1 MQLTVD
7 TSYWTLYWLL
17 SISVPKSNIED
28 GCISSFS
35 SSTIHRID
43 DDTFLYNDVF
53 PYSGTDT
60 YVASTRRFSGS
71 GYDQGAIDYIQKVKT
86 TLADKTWMQ
95 AGFSLYR

>member
-43 DDTFLYNDVF
+43 GDTFLYNDVF